1 MKMIGRKFAAVLCT
15 ILLASTMT
23 FGFSV
28 NMAYGEAYIKVSPS
42 KGPPGSVVTVSGFG
56 FANNTLTNIHFSDEF
71 VGATTTSVD
80 GTFTRVITVPS
91 TVSMGTYKIQTSDS
105 VNTVDYQFTVTE
117 PASISISPDKA
128 VAGTAVTI
136 EGSNFGT
143 SQKISVMLDGIRID
157 TNPSNLLSSSSGTF
171 SATIH
176 IPSVESG
183 KHTITATNGI
193 FGASAILDVRESAT
207 IQLSSSSG
215 PAGSAVKI
223 IGSQF
228 SANSVITIKFDATK
242 LATSDVKTSND
253 GTFSVTITIPTGIA
267 VGTSAITA
275 TDSSGRV
282 GSALFS
288 VTESSMV
295 TLSPTTGY
303 SGASIAVSGSGFNPG
318 SIVTVKM
325 GNIDLV
331 TKPSTI
337 MASES
342 GAFTAT
348 VTLPNTADTGPHKIT
363 FTDSTGKVSSAIIN
377 IDGPSPLSLSR
388 EIGIT
393 GSTVTVSAAGFNPDS
408 IVTIKFGSNT
418 LPLTKTDSKG
428 SFKATIS
435 IPNVS
440 VGTYN
445 ISATDEFGRSSSAMF
460 MVRIPANL
468 SINPST
474 GPPGTEVTV
483 TGTKFVNNAN
493 VTIMFN
499 DSEVGTFPPNVI
511 SSALGKFLTKFKIPD
526 VEDGDYTIYVED
538 SFGVTGTALF
548 KVKHQGLSLDV
559 SQIHNRGGLVEI
571 AGTGFPPWSPVTIK
585 FNDEIII
592 TNPPKVNTTAT
603 GTFAASFLVPGMLAN
618 GSYEITAISNDV
630 ITSTMLDLK
639 RQYIDDRYGILISVV
654 PEKYDFEL
662 GETLAI
668 SGRVLALNNNNPLIL
683 KIINPNNAACTFQQ
697 LSLNEDMTFAATPVK
712 LEGALC
718 SQEGEYKITA
728 FYGSGRALTK
738 FRVADST
745 ADELTG
751 GKAEVI
757 NAQKVTEILRYDNKY
772 PVDLDWATNAVLL
785 RNNVNDTVT
794 FYLMFAEFD
803 ADEITKKLSYKEVTL
818 APYDKSYVVAP
829 YVPQIKNGKPDGY
842 LHVFAWTSLNEP
854 KPLHPGL
861 YVPY

>member
-1 MKMIGRKFAAVLCT
+1 MTGRKFGAMFCT

-23 FGFSV
+23 FGFSA
-28 NMAYGEAYIKVSPS
+28 NMSYGEAYIKVSPS
-42 KGPPGSVVTVSGFG
+42 KGPPGSVVTVSGWG
-56 FANNTLTNIHFSDEF
+56 FADNTLTNIHFNDEF
-71 VGATTTSVD
+71 VGATTTGVD
-80 GTFTRVITVPS
+80 GTFTRVITIPS
-91 TVSMGTYKIQTSDS
+91 TASIGTYKIQTSNN

-117 PASISISPDKA
+117 PASISISPDRGI
-128 VAGTAVTI
+128 AGTAVTV
-136 EGSNFGT
+136 EGSKFGA
-143 SQKISVMLDGIRID
+143 SQSIAIMLDGIRID
-157 TNPSNLLSSSSGTF
+157 TNPPNLLSSSSGTF

-183 KHTITATNGI
+183 KHIVTATNGI

-215 PAGSAVKI
+215 SAGSAVKI

-228 SANSVITIKFDATK
+228 SANSAITVKFDATK
-242 LATSDVKTSND
+242 LATSDVKTTND
-253 GTFSVTITIPTGIA
+253 GTFSLTITIPTGIA
-267 VGTSAITA
+267 VGTSVITA
-275 TDSSGRV
+275 TDSSGRI
-282 GSALFS
+282 GSALFNVS
-288 VTESSMV
+288 ESSLV

-303 SGASIAVSGSGFNPG
+303 SGASIAISGSAFNPG

-325 GNIDLV
+325 GSTNLS

-337 MASES
+337 RASES

-348 VTLPNTADTGPHKIT
+348 ITLPNTADIGPHTIT
-363 FTDSTGKVSSAIIN
+363 FTDSAGKVSSAVIN
-377 IDGPSPLSLSR
+377 INGPSPLSLSR
-388 EIGIT
+388 EIGIA
-393 GSTVTVSAAGFNPDS
+393 GSIVTVSAAGFNPDS
-408 IVTIKFGSNT
+408 VVTIKFGSNT

-428 SFKATIS
+428 NFQTTVS

-493 VTIMFN
+493 VTIMFS

-511 SSALGKFLTKFKIPD
+511 SSALGKFLTKFRIPD
-526 VEDGDYTIYVED
+526 VEDGDYTIYAED
-538 SFGVTGTALF
+538 SSGVTSTALF
-548 KVKHQGLSLDV
+548 RVKHQGLSLDV

-585 FNDEIII
+585 FNDEIIV
-592 TNPPKVNTTAT
+592 TNPPRVNTTAI
-603 GTFAASFLVPGMLAN
+603 GTFTASFSVPGMLAN
-618 GSYEITAISNDV
+618 GNYEITAISNDV
-630 ITSTMLDLK
+630 ITNTTLELK

-697 LSLNEDMTFAATPVK
+697 LSLKEDMTFAAMPVK
-712 LEGALC
+712 LEGQLC

-757 NAQKVTEILRYDNKY
+757 NAQKVTDILMYDNKY
-772 PVDLDWATNAVLL
+772 TIDLDWATNAVLL
-785 RNNVNDTVT
+785 RNNVNETVT

-803 ADEITKKLSYKEVTL
+803 ADEITKNLSYKEVTL

-829 YVPQIKNGKPDGY
+829 YVPQVKNGKPDGY